1 MANTTAQSLI
11 DKAHVI
17 LHDTTSVRWPD
28 TELLGWL
35 NDGVLELV
43 NIKPDAA
50 AQTALVR
57 LTPSDTKQTVS
68 GNIIQI
74 LNIIRNNSTK
84 KPMRMVDREILDAQI
99 PNWHSTVSA
108 TNDAIHWCYDE
119 LNPKVFYVYP
129 AVSGSTVDVL
139 MVYSQAPASITVGQT
154 IPVDDTY
161 APALL
166 NYILYRAYSK
176 DADYSANKDRMM
188 NAYQSF
194 MSSLGVRMQRE
205 KSDDPNIVEPARSPS
220 IRG

>member
-1 MANTTAQSLI
+1 
-11 DKAHVI
+11 
-17 LHDTTSVRWPD
+17 
-28 TELLGWL
+28 
-35 NDGVLELV
+35 VLELV

-119 LNPKVFYVYP
+119 LNPKVFYIYP
-129 AVSGSTVDVL
+129 AVTSSTVDVL